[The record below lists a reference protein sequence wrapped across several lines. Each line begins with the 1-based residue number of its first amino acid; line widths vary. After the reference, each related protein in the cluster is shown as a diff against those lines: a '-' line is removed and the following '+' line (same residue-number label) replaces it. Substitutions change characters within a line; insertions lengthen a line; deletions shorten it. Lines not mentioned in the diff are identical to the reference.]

1 VPSKSCV
8 SEKRHQN
15 RCQNCTAC
23 TIRVL
28 NNRGQKSHVDC
39 FPAGRHR
46 SAREQAN
53 FQKYELHCNGRRKIR
68 TEINK
73 QHRTQISPRVSLRPA
88 ALPRPSFQFV
98 LSQKDP
104 RAHGSSRAGPLAF
117 SASPPFR
124 FFRSRPRPA
133 TSHLPPHVRPP
144 PQRRRSG
151 VPPPAEP
158 DAH

>member
-46 SAREQAN
+46 STREQAN

-73 QHRTQISPRVSLRPA
+73 QHRTQISPRVSSPCSVA
-88 ALPRPSFQFV
+88 PSF
-98 LSQKDP
+98 
-104 RAHGSSRAGPLAF
+104 
-117 SASPPFR
+117 
-124 FFRSRPRPA
+124 
-133 TSHLPPHVRPP
+133 LPVRPIAKRSPGPRVLARGTSRLLGVSAVQIFPVTATTGDIAP
-144 PQRRRSG
+144 PSTRATTSATPSLRRA
-151 VPPPAEP
+151 PTC
-158 DAH
+158 

>member
-15 RCQNCTAC
+15 RGQNCTAC

-28 NNRGQKSHVDC
+28 NSRGQKSHVDC
-39 FPAGRHR
+39 FPGRHR

-53 FQKYELHCNGRRKIR
+53 FQKYKLHCNGRRKTR

-73 QHRTQISPRVSLRPA
+73 QHRTQISPRVSLRSA
-88 ALPRPSFQFV
+88 ALSRTSGSPPRKKIPGPTG
-98 LSQKDP
+98 P
-104 RAHGSSRAGPLAF
+104 RARDLAF

-133 TSHLPPHVRPP
+133 PSHLPPHVRPP
-144 PQRRRSG
+144 PRRRRSR

-158 DAH
+158 AH